1 MQKRDF
7 ETCQKRFPDFEI
19 LSKFSENHVFRGIIR
34 HPYKINSVFSTFSFV
49 MFDSYENLFGR
60 NDHEARF
67 LLTVIT
73 SSYFYF
79 LFRQNM

>member
-1 MQKRDF
+1 
-7 ETCQKRFPDFEI
+7 
-19 LSKFSENHVFRGIIR
+19 
-34 HPYKINSVFSTFSFV
+34 

-60 NDHEARF
+60 NDREARF

>member
-1 MQKRDF
+1 MLCLSGF
-7 ETCQKRFPDFEI
+7 EVYSRWVP
-19 LSKFSENHVFRGIIR
+19 L
-34 HPYKINSVFSTFSFV
+34 FSTFSFV

-60 NDHEARF
+60 NDRDVLF

-73 SSYFYF
+73 SSYFYI

>member
-7 ETCQKRFPDFEI
+7 ETCKNASQISRSCQI
-19 LSKFSENHVFRGIIR
+19 SETHVFRGTIR
-34 HPYKINSVFSTFSFV
+34 HPYKINAVFSTFSFV

-60 NDHEARF
+60 NDREARF
-67 LLTVIT
+67 LLTVIS